1 MTTKTAIKLWSNI
14 DDSSAE
20 SLSGGGH
27 SRSRYVA
34 PKVVYKTVVRSSAP
48 AAPAAAPAAPAA
60 AAPLQLFST
69 VFSPNP
75 VPGGPPVQTRTPI
88 PNEIGVTR
96 FGSLVTGGTII
107 TTG

>member
-1 MTTKTAIKLWSNI
+1 MTTKTAISRWSAL
-14 DDSSAE
+14 DDNSAE
-20 SLSGGGH
+20 SLSGG
-27 SRSRYVA
+27 RSRGRSYA
-34 PKVVYKTVVRSSAP
+34 PVVIYRNAP
-48 AAPAAAPAAPAA
+48 AAAPAAAPAP

-69 VFSPNP
+69 TFSPNP

>member
-1 MTTKTAIKLWSNI
+1 MTTKSAIKLWSNI

-20 SLSGGGH
+20 SLSGG
-27 SRSRYVA
+27 RRNRVQIVYRTARAAA
-34 PKVVYKTVVRSSAP
+34 PRA
-48 AAPAAAPAAPAA
+48 AAPAAAAPAP

-75 VPGGPPVQTRTPI
+75 IPGGPAVQTRTPI

-96 FGSLVTGGTII
+96 FGSLVASGTII

>member
-1 MTTKTAIKLWSNI
+1 MTTKTAIKRWSAL
-14 DDSSAE
+14 DDNSAE
-20 SLSGGGH
+20 SLSGG
-27 SRSRYVA
+27 RRN
-34 PKVVYKTVVRSSAP
+34 RWSAP
-48 AAPAAAPAAPAA
+48 VVIYRTAPAAAPAPAPAA

-69 VFSPNP
+69 TFSPNP

>member
-1 MTTKTAIKLWSNI
+1 MTTKTAISRWSAL
-14 DDSSAE
+14 DDNSAE
-20 SLSGGGH
+20 SLSGG
-27 SRSRYVA
+27 RSR
-34 PKVVYKTVVRSSAP
+34 RWSAP
-48 AAPAAAPAAPAA
+48 VVIYRNAPAPAPAAAPAPAP
-60 AAPLQLFST
+60 APLQLFST
-69 VFSPNP
+69 TFSPNP

>member
-1 MTTKTAIKLWSNI
+1 MTTKTAISRWTAL
-14 DDSSAE
+14 DDNSAE
-20 SLSGGGH
+20 SLSGGRRG
-27 SRSRYVA
+27 RYA
-34 PKVVYKTVVRSSAP
+34 PVVIYRNAP
-48 AAPAAAPAAPAA
+48 APRAAAPAAAPAPAP

-96 FGSLVTGGTII
+96 FGGLVAGGTII

>member
-1 MTTKTAIKLWSNI
+1 MTTKTAIKRWSSI
-14 DDSSAE
+14 DDNNAE
-20 SLSGGGH
+20 SLSGGRGYG
-27 SRSRYVA
+27 RYA
-34 PKVVYKTVVRSSAP
+34 PRVIYRTVT
-48 AAPAAAPAAPAA
+48 APAAAPAPAPAP
-60 AAPLQLFST
+60 APLQLFST
-69 VFSPNP
+69 TFSPNP

>member
-1 MTTKTAIKLWSNI
+1 MTTKTAIRRWSAL
-14 DDSSAE
+14 DDNNAE

-27 SRSRYVA
+27 RRHSSY
-34 PKVVYKTVVRSSAP
+34 SSAP
-48 AAPAAAPAAPAA
+48 RVVFRTVAAPAAAAPAA
-60 AAPLQLFST
+60 AAPAAPLQLFST

-96 FGSLVTGGTII
+96 FGGLVTGGTII

>member
-1 MTTKTAIKLWSNI
+1 MTTKTAIRRWSAI
-14 DDSSAE
+14 DDNSAE
-20 SLSGGGH
+20 SLSGGRH
-27 SRSRYVA
+27 SRYSA
-34 PKVVYKTVVRSSAP
+34 PVKVVYKVAP
-48 AAPAAAPAAPAA
+48 ARAAAPAAAPAA

-69 VFSPNP
+69 TFSPNP

>member
-20 SLSGGGH
+20 SLSGGRRG
-27 SRSRYVA
+27 RYSAPVKIVYRTVA
-34 PKVVYKTVVRSSAP
+34 APAATPAPAP
-48 AAPAAAPAAPAA
+48 AAP
-60 AAPLQLFST
+60 APLQLFST

-96 FGSLVTGGTII
+96 FGGLVTGGTII